1 MPDSPGEHVMQ
12 RGTVTAAKSLLEGS
26 NASNEQPWREI
37 QEALQGLQYG
47 SVTVVVQDG
56 LVVQVERLEKR
67 RLVRGS
73 GKG

>member
-1 MPDSPGEHVMQ
+1 MQ
-12 RGTVTAAKSLLEGS
+12 RGTVTAAKPLSEGIKFPQGQ
-26 NASNEQPWREI
+26 AWREI
-37 QEALQGLQYG
+37 QDALDGLQYG

>member
-1 MPDSPGEHVMQ
+1 MQ
-12 RGTVTAAKSLLEGS
+12 QGTVTAARSLPEG
-26 NASNEQPWREI
+26 NKAPAEQPWREI

-56 LVVQVERLEKR
+56 HVVQVERLEKR